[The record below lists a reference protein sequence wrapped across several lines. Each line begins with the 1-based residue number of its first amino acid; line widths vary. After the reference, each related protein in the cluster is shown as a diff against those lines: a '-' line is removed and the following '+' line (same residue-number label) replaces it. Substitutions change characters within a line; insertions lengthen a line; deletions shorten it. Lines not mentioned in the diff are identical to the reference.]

1 MTESDNKASAWKGCQ
16 DAIVRI
22 AAHRSRLLIAIA
34 IGVVSAFLFPSN
46 WRASMRW
53 LAAWDTG
60 VYSLLVMLWL
70 LIVRTDVDTMRRNFE
85 EEDETAAAAL
95 VLVCCAAAASI
106 VAIVLVTSGPDLS
119 DSARWGKYLL
129 TAGTV
134 AGGWTL
140 VPTIFTLHY
149 ADMYYSVS
157 EAERPLEF
165 PGAKTDPN
173 YWDFV
178 YYSFTIAVASQTA
191 DVATRTTPMRRATIA
206 QAVLAFYFNA
216 SILGFVINVVA
227 GTVGK

>member
-1 MTESDNKASAWKGCQ
+1 MTESDNQPSAWKACQ
-16 DAIVRI
+16 SALVRI
-22 AAHRSRLLIAIA
+22 AAHRSRLLIAIV
-34 IGVVSAFLFPSN
+34 IGVASGFLFPSD

-53 LAAWDTG
+53 LAAWDTA
-60 VYSLLVMLWL
+60 VYAFLGMLWL
-70 LIVRTDVDTMRRNFE
+70 LIIRTDVDTMRRHFE

-95 VLVCCAAAASI
+95 VLVCCAAVASI
-106 VAIVLVTSGPDLS
+106 VAIVLVTSGS
-119 DSARWGKYLL
+119 EATDSARWGKYLL
-129 TAGTV
+129 TAATV

-149 ADMYYSVS
+149 ADLYYSVS

-165 PGAKTDPN
+165 PGAKADPN

-206 QAVLAFYFNA
+206 QSLLAFFFNA

>member
-1 MTESDNKASAWKGCQ
+1 
-16 DAIVRI
+16 
-22 AAHRSRLLIAIA
+22 
-34 IGVVSAFLFPSN
+34 
-46 WRASMRW
+46 
-53 LAAWDTG
+53 
-60 VYSLLVMLWL
+60 MLWL
-70 LIVRTDVDTMRRNFE
+70 LIIGTDVDTMRRHFE

-95 VLVCCAAAASI
+95 LLVCCAAAASI
-106 VAIVLVTSGPDLS
+106 VAIVLVASGPGMTDA
-119 DSARWGKYLL
+119 ARFGRYFL
-129 TAGTV
+129 TAATV

-149 ADMYYSVS
+149 ADLYYSVS

-165 PGAKTDPN
+165 PGPKIDPN

-191 DVATRTTPMRRATIA
+191 DVATRTTAMRRATVA